1 MAEEMYDV
9 LVPPGVPRSVIRD
22 VLKKF
27 DVQLVERSV
36 KLQFANM
43 EGDER
48 QLMAFRGKKEV
59 VEQVEAFMLERL
71 REFIA
76 EQERK

>member
-1 MAEEMYDV
+1 
-9 LVPPGVPRSVIRD
+9 
-22 VLKKF
+22 
-27 DVQLVERSV
+27 
-36 KLQFANM
+36 M